1 MSNQRQVIF
10 WIIGFG
16 VAMLLLN
23 LLGSILLPF
32 VAGMAVAYFLDPV
45 ADRLEARQFSRT
57 TSTTIILLTFFM
69 LVGILV
75 TLLFPLL
82 QRQVVDLFRMVPGI
96 VETIRT
102 EAVPWLEQSIAGLSP
117 EAMEDV
123 RGAAKQFAGSSVKW
137 FTSMAG
143 NLWSGGVAF
152 FNMLS
157 LIVITPVVAFY
168 LLRDWDLIT
177 AKIDSWLPRQPAP
190 VIRDQFREID
200 RTLAAFVRG
209 QSSVCLVL
217 ALIYG
222 IGLTMV
228 GLKSGLLV
236 GLGAGLISFI
246 PYLGAATGL
255 IVGLAIAVFQFN
267 EWLPIAI
274 VAGIFLFGQTL
285 ESYVLT
291 PRLVGDR
298 VGLHPVWIIFAL
310 MAGGA
315 LFGFTGVLLAVPVAA
330 VIGVLVRF
338 SISRY
343 LQSPLFYGD
352 LTEQEIEEKLQEINA
367 EADAETNAE
376 VNEKTDDE
384 EVNDD
389 ENEAVEEKK

>member
-1 MSNQRQVIF
+1 MSNERQMIF
-10 WIIGFG
+10 WIVGFV
-16 VAMLLLN
+16 VAMALLN
-23 LLGSILLPF
+23 LLSSILLPF
-32 VAGMAVAYFLDPV
+32 VAGMAIAYFLDPV
-45 ADRLEARQFSRT
+45 ADWLEARKFSRAI
-57 TSTTIILLTFFM
+57 STTIILLAFFM
-69 LVGILV
+69 LMGLLI

-82 QRQVVDLFRMVPGI
+82 QRQVVDLFQMIPGI

-123 RGAAKQFAGSSVKW
+123 RNAAKEFAGNSVKW

-157 LIVITPVVAFY
+157 LIVITPVVSFY

-177 AKIDSWLPRQPAP
+177 AKIDSWLPRRPAP
-190 VIRDQFREID
+190 TIREQFLEID

-217 ALIYG
+217 ALLYG
-222 IGLTMV
+222 IGLTIV

-255 IVGLAIAVFQFN
+255 VVGLSIAVFQFN

-274 VAGIFLFGQTL
+274 VAGIFLTGQTL

-330 VIGVLVRF
+330 VVGILIRF
-338 SISRY
+338 SIGRY
-343 LQSPLFYGD
+343 LQSPLFHGD
-352 LTEQEIEEKLQEINA
+352 ME
-367 EADAETNAE
+367 DE
-376 VNEKTDDE
+376 VNE
-384 EVNDD
+384 
-389 ENEAVEEKK
+389 EADMLKEDSK

>member
-1 MSNQRQVIF
+1 MSNERQMIF
-10 WIIGFG
+10 WVVGFIA
-16 VAMLLLN
+16 AMALLN
-23 LLGSILLPF
+23 LLSSILLPF

-45 ADRLEARQFSRT
+45 ADWLEARKFSRAI
-57 TSTTIILLTFFM
+57 STMIILLAFFM
-69 LVGILV
+69 LTGLLV

-82 QRQVVDLFRMVPGI
+82 QRQVVELFRMIPGI

-117 EAMEDV
+117 EALEDV
-123 RGAAKQFAGSSVKW
+123 RNAAKEFAGNSVKW
-137 FTSMAG
+137 FSSMAS

-177 AKIDSWLPRQPAP
+177 AKINGWLPRRPAP
-190 VIRDQFREID
+190 TIRQQFVEID

-217 ALIYG
+217 ALLYG
-222 IGLTMV
+222 IGLTVV

-246 PYLGAATGL
+246 PYLGAASGL
-255 IVGLAIAVFQFN
+255 IVGLGIAVFQFN
-267 EWLPIAI
+267 EWVPIAI
-274 VAGIFLFGQTL
+274 VAGIFLTGQTL

-315 LFGFTGVLLAVPVAA
+315 LFGFTGILLAVPVAA

-338 SISRY
+338 SIERY
-343 LQSPLFYGD
+343 LDSPLFHGG
-352 LTEQEIEEKLQEINA
+352 LEKEGEDEVDEDEVDED
-367 EADAETNAE
+367 EAMLKEGS
-376 VNEKTDDE
+376 K
-384 EVNDD
+384 
-389 ENEAVEEKK
+389 

>member
-1 MSNQRQVIF
+1 MSKERQMIF
-10 WIIGFG
+10 WIVGFV
-16 VAMLLLN
+16 VAMALLN
-23 LLGSILLPF
+23 LLSSILLPF

-45 ADRLEARQFSRT
+45 ADWLEARKFSRAV
-57 TSTTIILLTFFM
+57 STTIILLAFFL
-69 LVGILV
+69 LVGLLI

-82 QRQVVDLFRMVPGI
+82 QRQVVDLFNMIPGI
-96 VETIRT
+96 IDTIRT
-102 EAVPWLEQSIAGLSP
+102 EALPWLEQSIAGLSP

-123 RGAAKQFAGSSVKW
+123 RNAAKQFAGSSVKW

-152 FNMLS
+152 FNLLS

-177 AKIDSWLPRQPAP
+177 AKIDSWLPRRPAP
-190 VIRDQFREID
+190 TIRQQFLEID

-217 ALIYG
+217 ALLYG
-222 IGLTMV
+222 IGLTIV

-255 IVGLAIAVFQFN
+255 AVGLSIAVFQFN

-274 VAGIFLFGQTL
+274 VAGIFLTGQTL

-330 VIGVLVRF
+330 VIGILIRF
-338 SISRY
+338 SIGRY
-343 LQSPLFYGD
+343 LQSPLFHGG
-352 LTEQEIEEKLQEINA
+352 LVV
-367 EADAETNAE
+367 E
-376 VNEKTDDE
+376 VEE
-384 EVNDD
+384 EVS
-389 ENEAVEEKK
+389 NEASEEVHETKEDST

>member
-1 MSNQRQVIF
+1 MSKEKQTIF
-10 WIIGFG
+10 WIAGFIG
-16 VAMLLLN
+16 AMALLN
-23 LLGSILLPF
+23 LLSSILLPF

-45 ADRLEARQFSRT
+45 ADWLESRKFSRAI
-57 TSTTIILLTFFM
+57 STTIILLAFFM
-69 LVGILV
+69 LSGLLI

-82 QRQVVDLFRMVPGI
+82 QRQVVELFHMIPGI

-102 EAVPWLEQSIAGLSP
+102 EAVPWLEESIAGLSP
-117 EAMEDV
+117 EALEDV
-123 RGAAKQFAGSSVKW
+123 RNAAKSLAGNSVKW
-137 FTSMAG
+137 FSSMAA

-177 AKIDSWLPRQPAP
+177 AKINGWLPRRPAP
-190 VIRDQFREID
+190 TIRQQFVEID

-217 ALIYG
+217 GLLYG
-222 IGLTMV
+222 IGLTVV

-246 PYLGAATGL
+246 PYLGAASGL
-255 IVGLAIAVFQFN
+255 MVGLGIAVFQFN
-267 EWLPIAI
+267 EWLPIAM
-274 VAGIFLFGQTL
+274 VAGIFLTGQTL

-315 LFGFTGVLLAVPVAA
+315 LFGFTGILLAVPVAA

-338 SISRY
+338 SIGRY
-343 LQSPLFYGD
+343 LESALFHGGLETVD
-352 LTEQEIEEKLQEINA
+352 KSADGPVEASAEGSEPENA
-367 EADAETNAE
+367 VTSDQANS
-376 VNEKTDDE
+376 
-384 EVNDD
+384 
-389 ENEAVEEKK
+389 

>member
-1 MSNQRQVIF
+1 MSKERQMIF
-10 WIIGFG
+10 WVVGFI
-16 VAMLLLN
+16 VAMALLN
-23 LLGSILLPF
+23 LLSSILLPF

-45 ADRLEARQFSRT
+45 ADWLEARNFSRAI
-57 TSTTIILLTFFM
+57 STTIILLAFFM
-69 LVGILV
+69 LVGLLI

-82 QRQVVDLFRMVPGI
+82 QRQIVDLFHMIPGI

-123 RGAAKQFAGSSVKW
+123 RNAAKQFAGSSVKW
-137 FTSMAG
+137 FSSMAG

-157 LIVITPVVAFY
+157 LIIITPVVSFY

-190 VIRDQFREID
+190 TIREQFLEVD

-209 QSSVCLVL
+209 QSTVCLVL

-222 IGLTMV
+222 IGLTIV

-255 IVGLAIAVFQFN
+255 IVGLSIAVFQFN
-267 EWLPIAI
+267 ELLPMAI
-274 VAGIFLFGQTL
+274 VAGIFLTGQTL

-330 VIGVLVRF
+330 VIGILIRF
-338 SISRY
+338 SIGRY
-343 LQSPLFYGD
+343 LQSPLFHGGLGEEERPEGQGESQEYSVSEPKPAD
-352 LTEQEIEEKLQEINA
+352 KAPEPQEIRQESL
-367 EADAETNAE
+367 
-376 VNEKTDDE
+376 
-384 EVNDD
+384 
-389 ENEAVEEKK
+389 

>member
-1 MSNQRQVIF
+1 MSKERQMIV
-10 WIIGFG
+10 WI
-16 VAMLLLN
+16 VAFIAAMALLN
-23 LLGSILLPF
+23 LLSSILLPF

-45 ADRLEARQFSRT
+45 ADWLETRKFSRT
-57 TSTTIILLTFFM
+57 ISTTIILLAFFM
-69 LVGILV
+69 LTGLLV

-82 QRQVVDLFRMVPGI
+82 QRQVVDLFHMIPGI
-96 VETIRT
+96 VETVRT
-102 EAVPWLEQSIAGLSP
+102 EAVPWLERSIAGLSP

-123 RGAAKQFAGSSVKW
+123 RNAAKQFAGSSVKW
-137 FTSMAG
+137 FTGMAG

-157 LIVITPVVAFY
+157 LIIITPVVAFY

-177 AKIDSWLPRQPAP
+177 AKINSWLPRRPAP
-190 VIRDQFREID
+190 TIRQQFLEID

-217 ALIYG
+217 ALLYG
-222 IGLTMV
+222 IGLTIV

-246 PYLGAATGL
+246 PYLGAASGL
-255 IVGLAIAVFQFN
+255 IVGLGIAVFQFN
-267 EWLPIAI
+267 EWTPIVI
-274 VAGIFLFGQTL
+274 VACIFLTGQTL

-315 LFGFTGVLLAVPVAA
+315 LFGFTGILLAVPVAA

-338 SISRY
+338 GIGRY
-343 LQSPLFYGD
+343 LESHLFHGGLEMMD
-352 LTEQEIEEKLQEINA
+352 EFIETAEEDSVESNESEPIKSTRKAPEPQEHPQENP
-367 EADAETNAE
+367 
-376 VNEKTDDE
+376 
-384 EVNDD
+384 
-389 ENEAVEEKK
+389 